1 MTVRM
6 WPCNTAPVTSDHLLQ
21 HCPRQSTLWK
31 TAWPEDLPLMEKL
44 YGDLAA
50 LRTKNG
56 ELAALKWT
64 ENGDLAA
71 LRRTRTWHP

>member
-1 MTVRM
+1 
-6 WPCNTAPVTSDHLLQ
+6 
-21 HCPRQSTLWK
+21 
-31 TAWPEDLPLMEKL
+31 MEKL

-71 LRRTRTWHP
+71 LRRTRTWQP